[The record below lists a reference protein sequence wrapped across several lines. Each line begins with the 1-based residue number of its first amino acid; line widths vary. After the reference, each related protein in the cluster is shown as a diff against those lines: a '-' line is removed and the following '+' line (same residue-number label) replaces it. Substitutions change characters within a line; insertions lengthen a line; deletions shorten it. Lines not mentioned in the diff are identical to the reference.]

1 MNKVNI
7 KFFSPKFNIL
17 NPKIKKRYK
26 CLRGGRG
33 SGKSWAVGAALIGI
47 ACEYR
52 AFIVCAREIQKSIK
66 ESSRKLLVDTIARYG
81 LTNQFTIK
89 NEEII
94 HNITGSRFI
103 FIGLKGNPDSVKS
116 LEGANIVWVEEADRV
131 SQESWD
137 IVIPT
142 VRVKGSQIW
151 ATYNPQLPTDPVEKI
166 FNPDIEPDAVW
177 NHINYLENIHCSP
190 DIIKHAEKMKAED
203 PAKYEWIYLGG
214 YRPQG
219 EMKWI
224 GLSEVMPCFGRI
236 MPLDTS
242 KMLVGGLDLGYAK
255 DRSVLTIRQGHTIR
269 ETFVWKNADPVELSD
284 EIIGIIN
291 KFKVEKLGIDA
302 LGPGAHMVSVLTKAL
317 PNRII
322 PIKYSEAAQNEKEYT
337 NLRSEAWGK
346 IKDWLQDGCIPEG
359 RDQEWIT
366 DLCNISYGY
375 DNQGRYALQSKKLM
389 ISKGLPSTDMA
400 DSLGISLCFNDDKKI
415 ITPLSYSRTVSDS
428 GSWTG
433 F

>member
-26 CLRGGRG
+26 GLKGGRA
-33 SGKSWAVGAALIGI
+33 SSKSWTVAAALVGI
-47 ACEYR
+47 SCTYR
-52 AFIVCAREIQKSIK
+52 TFIVSAREIQKSIK
-66 ESSRKLLVDTIARYG
+66 ESAQKLIVDTINRYG
-81 LTNQFTIK
+81 LQSQFEITNT
-89 NEEII
+89 EIR
-94 HNITGSRFI
+94 NVRTGSRFI
-103 FIGLKGNPDSVKS
+103 FIGVKSNPEAIKS
-116 LEGANIVWVEEADRV
+116 LEGCDICWLEEA
-131 SQESWD
+131 SNISEESWE
-137 IVIPT
+137 ILIPT
-142 VRVKGSQIW
+142 IRKKGSQIW

-177 NHINYLENIHCSP
+177 NHINYLENIHCSS
-190 DIIKHAEKMKAED
+190 DIIKHAEKMKLED

-255 DRSVLTIRQGHTIR
+255 DRSVLTLRQGNIIR
-269 ETFVWKNADPVELSD
+269 EVFVWKNADPVELSD
-284 EIIGIIN
+284 EVIGIVN
-291 KFKVEKLGIDA
+291 KYKVEKMGIDA

-317 PNRII
+317 PNRIV
-322 PIKYSEAAQNEKEYT
+322 PVKYSEAARNDKEYT

-346 IKDWLQDGCIPEG
+346 IKEWLQEGCIPEG

-415 ITPLSYSRTVSDS
+415 ITPLSYSRTVDNSS
-428 GSWTG
+428 NWTG

>member
-1 MNKVNI
+1 MSNVNI
-7 KFFSPKFNIL
+7 KMFSPKFRIL
-17 NPKIKKRYK
+17 SPSVKKRYK
-26 CLRGGRG
+26 GLRGGRC
-33 SGKSWAVGAALIGI
+33 SGKSWAVASALVGI
-47 ACEYR
+47 SCNYR
-52 AFIVCAREIQKSIK
+52 TFIVCAREIQRSIK
-66 ESSRKLLVDTIARYG
+66 ESSKKLIADTITRYG
-81 LTNQFTIK
+81 LQSQFTIK

-94 HNITGSRFI
+94 HNVTGSRFI
-103 FIGLKGNPDSVKS
+103 FIGLKANPDSVKS
-116 LEGANIVWVEEADRV
+116 LEGANICWIEEADRV
-131 SQESWD
+131 SEESWD
-137 IVIPT
+137 ILIPT
-142 VRVKGSQIW
+142 IRTKNANII
-151 ATYNPQLPTDPVEKI
+151 ATWNPQLPTSPVEKI
-166 FNPDIEPDAVW
+166 FNPLTNPECVCE
-177 NHINYLENIHCSP
+177 HLNYTENPFCTIENIRE
-190 DIIKHAEKMKAED
+190 AEQMKLED

-236 MPLDTS
+236 MPLDQS

-255 DRSVLTIRQGHTIR
+255 DRSVLTLRQGNIIH
-269 ETFVWKNADPVELSD
+269 EVFVWKNADPVELSD
-284 EIIGIIN
+284 EVIGIVN
-291 KFKVEKLGIDA
+291 KYKVEKMGIDA

-317 PNRII
+317 PNRIV
-322 PIKYSEAAQNEKEYT
+322 PVKYSEAARNDNEYT

-346 IKDWLQDGCIPEG
+346 IKEWLQDGCIPEG

-389 ISKGLPSTDMA
+389 IIKGLPSSDMA